1 MILEIL
7 INASFSFLAGW
18 AYGKAKQEYYE
29 MENWIRMVPVRE
41 YLCSRSGTASTEYLK
56 KVAK

>member
-1 MILEIL
+1 MIWFF
-7 INASFSFLAGW
+7 INMAFSMAIGW
-18 AYGKAKQEYYE
+18 AYGKAKQEYFE

-41 YLCSRSGTASTEYLK
+41 YLSSRSGTASTEYLK